1 MSTRPYARTLI
12 CTKKLPKMKE
22 VTQELLNNFRAPA
35 FPGSYFLSF
44 EGIEGAGK
52 STQITRLK
60 TYLEQKNLRV
70 LVLRE
75 PGGTPF
81 GEKMR
86 QAILETKTEITPLAE
101 AHLFASS
108 RAQLLSEV
116 ILKELAE
123 PNTVI
128 ICDRYID
135 SSLVYQGHA
144 RGLGF
149 AEVLNIHNAFPLNIV
164 PHLTFYLRINVD
176 MSERRQK
183 IRNAPKDYF
192 EARGI
197 EFYKKLVVGYDTVA
211 EYFPNR
217 IVKLDADSSVDEVS
231 SRIYAIA
238 DKLISR
244 SERENEEEL

>member
-1 MSTRPYARTLI
+1 
-12 CTKKLPKMKE
+12 MKE
-22 VTQELLNNFRAPA
+22 ITQELLNSFRAPA
-35 FPGSYFLSF
+35 FPGSFFLSF

-52 STQITRLK
+52 STQIIKLK
-60 TYLEQKNLRV
+60 NYLEEKNFRV

-116 ILKELAE
+116 VLKELAV

-135 SSLVYQGHA
+135 SSLVYQGHS
-144 RGLGF
+144 RGLGV
-149 AEVLNIHNAFPLNIV
+149 AEVLNIHNVFPLNLV
-164 PHLTFYLRINVD
+164 PHLTFYLRINVET
-176 MSERRQK
+176 SEKRQK
-183 IRNAPKDYF
+183 MRNAPKDYF
-192 EARGI
+192 ESKGVD
-197 EFYKKLVVGYDTVA
+197 FYKKLVVGYDLMA
-211 EYFPNR
+211 ELFPNR
-217 IVKLDADSSVDEVS
+217 ILKLDAEVTLDQMTMQ
-231 SRIYAIA
+231 IFEATN
-238 DKLISR
+238 KLISQSR
-244 SERENEEEL
+244 SANMEEEL

>member
-1 MSTRPYARTLI
+1 
-12 CTKKLPKMKE
+12 MKE
-22 VTQELLNNFRAPA
+22 ITQELLNSFRSPA

-52 STQITRLK
+52 STQIIRLK
-60 TYLEQKNLRV
+60 NHLEKKDFRV

-116 ILKELAE
+116 VLKELAV

-135 SSLVYQGHA
+135 SSLVYQGHS
-144 RGLGF
+144 RGLGV
-149 AEVLNIHNAFPLNIV
+149 ADVLHLHNAFPLNLV
-164 PHLTFYLRINVD
+164 PHLTFYLRIGVET
-176 MSERRQK
+176 SEKRQK
-183 IRNAPKDYF
+183 MRNAPKDYF
-192 EARGI
+192 EAKGV
-197 EFYKKLVVGYDTVA
+197 EFYKKLVVGYDLVA
-211 EYFPNR
+211 ELFPNR
-217 IVKLDADSSVDEVS
+217 ILKLDAEVNLDEMTMRITQVVDN
-231 SRIYAIA
+231 
-238 DKLISR
+238 LI
-244 SERENEEEL
+244 EAGKMTNAVEDEL

>member
-1 MSTRPYARTLI
+1 
-12 CTKKLPKMKE
+12 MKE
-22 VTQELLNNFRAPA
+22 ITQELLNSFRSPA

-52 STQITRLK
+52 STQIIRLK
-60 TYLEQKNLRV
+60 NHLEKKDFRV

-116 ILKELAE
+116 ILKELAV

-135 SSLVYQGHA
+135 NSVVYQGHS
-144 RGLGF
+144 RGVGV
-149 AEVLNIHNAFPLNIV
+149 AEILQLHSTFPLNLV
-164 PHLTFYLRINVD
+164 PHLTFYLRTGVET
-176 MSERRQK
+176 SEKRQK
-183 IRNAPKDYF
+183 MRNAPKDYF
-192 EARGI
+192 EAKGI
-197 EFYKKLVVGYDTVA
+197 EFYKKLVVGYDLVA
-211 EYFPNR
+211 ELFPNR
-217 IVKLDADSSVDEVS
+217 ILKLDAEVNLDEMTMRILEVVDNLTLARKSSDSLETDYSND
-231 SRIYAIA
+231 
-238 DKLISR
+238 
-244 SERENEEEL
+244 

>member
-1 MSTRPYARTLI
+1 
-12 CTKKLPKMKE
+12 MKE
-22 VTQELLNNFRAPA
+22 ITQELLNNFRSPA
-35 FPGSYFLSF
+35 FPGSFFLSF

-60 TYLEQKNLRV
+60 TYLEEKNYRV
-70 LVLRE
+70 LILRE

-86 QAILETKTEITPLAE
+86 QAILETKNEITPLAE

-123 PNTVI
+123 PNTIV

-144 RGLGF
+144 RGLGV
-149 AEVLNIHNAFPLNIV
+149 AEVLSIHNVFPLNIV
-164 PHLTFYLRINVD
+164 PHLTFYLRINVET
-176 MSERRQK
+176 SEKRQK
-183 IRNAPKDYF
+183 MRNAPKDYF
-192 EARGI
+192 EAKGI
-197 EFYKKLVVGYDTVA
+197 EFYKKLVVGYDLMA
-211 EYFPNR
+211 ELFPHR
-217 IVKLDADSSVDEVS
+217 IVKFDAEVGLDAMTNQILKTIDM
-231 SRIYAIA
+231 
-238 DKLISR
+238 LINQKKSQL
-244 SERENEEEL
+244 EEEL